1 MIDRHIDKQGW
12 EYEDRPDGRR
22 HYINSPALQEARER
36 ARAAEKL
43 DKKIRDA
50 YSAATEPALLDQL
63 KELSIN
69 ASLMLDGAKA
79 AVSREKFRLMQRE
92 SEYGYLDENGT
103 RRPYGAT
110 KPSTAADGGGEDVD
124 NLRAQIRHEE
134 ASHEAHERPTAKLGI
149 QRSPNHD
156 IYDINGHTKTWV
168 LGLQR
173 TERPTAL
180 EPIAILTEP
189 IMIQLLTLIIDRLTQ
204 ATDEEEA

>member
-1 MIDRHIDKQGW
+1 MIDRHIDEQGW
-12 EYEDRPDGRR
+12 EYEDRPNGRR
-22 HYINSPALQEARER
+22 HYVNSPALQEAREK
-36 ARAAEKL
+36 AREAEKI
-43 DKKIRDA
+43 DKNLRDA
-50 YSAATEPALLDQL
+50 YAAATEPALTAQL

-69 ASLMLDGAKA
+69 ASLALDGAKA
-79 AVSREKFRLMQRE
+79 AVNREKFRLMQRE
-92 SEYGYLDENGT
+92 SEYGYLDENGD

-110 KPSTAADGGGEDVD
+110 KPDTTADDGEEDID
-124 NLRAQIRHEE
+124 NLREQIRHDEVN
-134 ASHEAHERPTAKLGI
+134 HEAQERPTAKLGI

-173 TERPTAL
+173 TERPAAL

-204 ATDEEEA
+204 AAHEEEA